1 MKAGFSLVE
10 MTVALAITLVVTGAV
25 FALMDPAQGVFQAQ
39 PELMDLQQR
48 LRVAVDG
55 ITREVI
61 MAGAGNGGNFASVL
75 PRRRGQ
81 RAADPPEAFFSDR
94 ISVLYVPAGAPET
107 TVSAATDAGSAVYVA
122 PKPGCPAS
130 DPLCG
135 FEPDTLAVI
144 FDETGAYD
152 TFRID
157 TVENEPPALVRV
169 GGALSKSYAPGAT
182 VARII
187 SATYWLRSDVAAG
200 TSELMKYDGY
210 ASDLSIADDVVGLA
224 FEYYGV
230 AATPSAPLVR
240 LERASLTDGPWIP
253 DASAPERFDADLL
266 RVRSVRVTLRVRSSG
281 VFLRAPLRDQQ
292 ISFVVTPRNLSLIR

>member
-10 MTVALAITLVVTGAV
+10 MTVALAIALVVTGAV
-25 FALMDPAQGVFQAQ
+25 FALMDPAQGAFQVQ
-39 PELMDLQQR
+39 PELIDLQQR

-55 ITREVI
+55 ITRDVI
-61 MAGAGNGGNFASVL
+61 MAGAGSGGHFASVL

-81 RAADPPEAFFSDR
+81 RSADPPEAFFPDR

-107 TVSAATDAGSAVYVA
+107 TVSAATDTGSAVYVA
-122 PKPGCPAS
+122 PQAGCPAS

-152 TFRID
+152 TFRILA
-157 TVENEPPALVRV
+157 VENEPAALVRA
-169 GGALSKSYAPGAT
+169 GGTLSKSYSPGAT
-182 VARII
+182 VARIV
-187 SATYWLRSDVAAG
+187 SATYWVRRDLVAG

-210 ASDLSIADDVVGLA
+210 ATDLSLADDVVDLA

-230 AATPSAPLVR
+230 AATPSSSLVR
-240 LERASLTDGPWIP
+240 LEKASLTDGPWLP
-253 DASAPERFDADLL
+253 DPSAPERFDADLL
-266 RVRSVRVTLRVRSSG
+266 RVRSVRVALRVRSSG
-281 VFLRAPLRDQQ
+281 MFLRGPLRDQQ
-292 ISFVVTPRNLSLIR
+292 ISFVVTPRNLSLAR